1 MSTTEFAQRY
11 LETWT
16 EPQAER
22 RHDNVR
28 NTWAPDGRMVVSS
41 IGATLVGVEQIIE
54 HIDRVHEDVIVGK
67 GVAFSYTQQVNA
79 GDATLLS
86 SAVTAPDG
94 TVMGKG
100 ADVIFRDGDGRV
112 TVAYM
117 FMCLE

>member
-112 TVAYM
+112 TVA
-117 FMCLE
+117 